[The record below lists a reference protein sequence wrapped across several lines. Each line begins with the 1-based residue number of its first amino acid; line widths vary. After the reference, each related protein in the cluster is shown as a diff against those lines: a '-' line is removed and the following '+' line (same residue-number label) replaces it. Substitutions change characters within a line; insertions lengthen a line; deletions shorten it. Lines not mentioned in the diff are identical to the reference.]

1 MKREQYL
8 KVIDEVI
15 SDMIS
20 VADEVLDELKYQFEE
35 IKNPEKLLGR
45 PYETWTR
52 QDLMMLSQ
60 VYGTEEPNPLS
71 ELIFRKKWEQVKA
84 LEAEELR

>member
-15 SDMIS
+15 SDMTS
-20 VADEVLDELKYQFEE
+20 VADEVLNELKYQFEE

>member
-8 KVIDEVI
+8 KTIDEVI
-15 SDMIS
+15 SDMTS

-71 ELIFRKKWEQVKA
+71 ELIFRKKYEQVKA